1 MAKSENSA
9 APQPELVEVVLA
21 KDHTHKKRP
30 CKAGEPI
37 KVTPAQRDWLLSN
50 GVITVGG
57 EVTNG

>member
-21 KDHTHKKRP
+21 KDHTHKRRL
-30 CKAGEPI
+30 CKAGEKI
-37 KVTPAQRDWLLSN
+37 NVTPAQRDWLVSK
-50 GVITVGG
+50 GVVSAAG